1 MILCKSNHDFY
12 SKKKKI
18 HDFVVFSKKKNIPS
32 TIKRWKIKKYH
43 YVLDVELMA

>member
-18 HDFVVFSKKKNIPS
+18 MILLCSVKKNIPS